1 VAVVEDDLELAA
13 LVRLDDLALH
23 LDLLFLVGYVSTS
36 FRMCGSVIVPAMS
49 EPEHMIAGEHYL
61 SGVEEL

>member
-23 LDLLFLVGYVSTS
+23 LDLLFLVGYVFTS
-36 FRMCGSVIVPAMS
+36 SRTVVTERAADVAARAPSMVPAS
-49 EPEHMIAGEHYL
+49 RRG
-61 SGVEEL
+61 